1 MNLLILSE
9 KDQISNNQ
17 FIISDH
23 RSEHIL
29 DILKLSTG
37 SQINLGLINKFT
49 GTGIIEK
56 IDKNK
61 ITIIIHESNIKTK
74 AKQNIDIICAL
85 PRPQTIKKILF
96 ICGMTAIRNIYF
108 IRANR
113 VEKSFFQSPLLDEK
127 EYSKHLIEGMSQGKQ
142 IFLPQVSFHSKF
154 KPFFED
160 YLPEN
165 IDKNKNSFKLLPDM
179 EADFS
184 LDKNMIKNQT
194 DLLLAIGPEGGWVPF
209 EIEMMESLGF
219 RKFKLSDY
227 TLRVEHALMASIS
240 QLELINSQ

>member
-1 MNLLILSE
+1 MNLLILKKS
-9 KDQISNNQ
+9 DQQSQNQ

-23 RSEHIL
+23 RSDHIL
-29 DILKLSTG
+29 NILKLSVG
-37 SQINLGLINKFT
+37 SQLNLGLIDKCT
-49 GTGIIEK
+49 GIGIIEK
-56 IDKNK
+56 IDNKK
-61 ITIIIHESNIKTK
+61 ITIIIKESNKEIK
-74 AKQNIDIICAL
+74 ALQSIDIICAL

-96 ICGMTAIRNIYF
+96 IAGMTAIRNIYF

-113 VEKSFFQSPLLDEK
+113 VERSFFQSPLLDEK

-142 IFLPQVSFHSKF
+142 IFLPQVSFHLKF

-165 IDKNKNSFKLLPDM
+165 IDKNSCKLLPDV
-179 EADFS
+179 ETTHTINSVYEKSDS
-184 LDKNMIKNQT
+184 N
-194 DLLLAIGPEGGWVPF
+194 LLLAIGPEGGWVPF